1 MIDRVIV
8 RSNGFQVCREI
19 TTITLARIVG
29 GALVLI
35 RSARMLP
42 RLPGVVPM
50 ETELGQNPR
59 DSRWL
64 FVSELNPDPF
74 SNHFGHF
81 KEAR

>member
-1 MIDRVIV
+1 
-8 RSNGFQVCREI
+8 
-19 TTITLARIVG
+19 
-29 GALVLI
+29 
-35 RSARMLP
+35 MLP